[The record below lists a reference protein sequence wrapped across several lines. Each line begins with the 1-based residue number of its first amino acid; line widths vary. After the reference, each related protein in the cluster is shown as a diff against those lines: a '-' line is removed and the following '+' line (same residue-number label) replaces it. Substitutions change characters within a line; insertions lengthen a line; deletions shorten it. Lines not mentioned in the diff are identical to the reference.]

1 MCCDDASKMRVGGSV
16 LDLSAYHDCDVAED
30 AVHADCAG
38 ADLLIVDPPR
48 KGLCEGVREALVKGE
63 LDVKRLVYVSCG
75 FDALERDQAALL
87 NSRRW
92 KLAHAEAHV
101 FFPGSDHV
109 ETLAVYDAVAPE

>member
-1 MCCDDASKMRVGGSV
+1 MVMAAARVQT
-16 LDLSAYHDCDVAED
+16 A
-30 AVHADCAG
+30 AV
-38 ADLLIVDPPR
+38 
-48 KGLCEGVREALVKGE
+48 EF
-63 LDVKRLVYVSCG
+63 